1 MILRTALTLAL
12 LSAAATATPALAKGD
27 DGETGVEKCKR
38 GEVYDER
45 KEACVPTSAAE
56 LTDDALLANAK
67 GLAYSDRFD
76 EAIAVLNLIG
86 DQDDTDVQ
94 TMLGYS
100 TRMNGDYETGMKHYH
115 VALRLDVDNTVARS
129 YMGAALAGK
138 GDLAAAEAQ
147 LREIE
152 ARCGTGCDDYA
163 FLRDVMAGARPY
175 DSQTR

>member
-1 MILRTALTLAL
+1 MILRTALSLALFATLA
-12 LSAAATATPALAKGD
+12 SASPALAKGD
-27 DGETGVEKCKR
+27 DGEKGVEKCKS

-56 LTDDALLANAK
+56 LTDGALLANAK

-86 DQDDTDVQ
+86 EQNDSDVQ

-100 TRMNGDYETGMKHYH
+100 TRMNGDYETGMKHYR
-115 VALRLDVDNTVARS
+115 VALDLNPDNTVARS

-138 GDLAAAEAQ
+138 GDVAAAEEQ

-152 ARCGTGCDDYA
+152 KRCGTGCDDYA
-163 FLRDVMAGARPY
+163 FLSDVLAGSRPY
-175 DSQTR
+175 